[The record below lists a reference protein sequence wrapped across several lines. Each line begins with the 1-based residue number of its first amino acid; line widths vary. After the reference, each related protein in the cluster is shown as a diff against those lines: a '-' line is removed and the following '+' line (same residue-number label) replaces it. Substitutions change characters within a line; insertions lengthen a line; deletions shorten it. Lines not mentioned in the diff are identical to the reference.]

1 MRVTAQSN
9 LRRDYLLILL
19 SLLVLHVGICQAQTD
34 SSGFAIPLSIFLV
47 SATFMCVCFWVCFCC
62 LVWASK
68 RRPHGVPANAQYTPY
83 VYNQRPHYA
92 GGAQPGS
99 YPVQGYV
106 VPSTTPGN
114 PPQTQQVYLGSGQ
127 SYVPPSTVTAPY
139 ASPAPHAGATSQTVL
154 QASEPVSLPEATL
167 HQGDAPPGYAEAI
180 GMKTVD
186 IADQDKQQS

>member
-1 MRVTAQSN
+1 MTAHSN

-19 SLLVLHVGICQAQTD
+19 SLLVLHVGTCQAQ
-34 SSGFAIPLSIFLV
+34 SSAVFIAVPLSVFVVVAAL
-47 SATFMCVCFWVCFCC
+47 MCAFFWGCICC
-62 LVWASK
+62 DAWVKK
-68 RRPHGVPANAQYTPY
+68 RRLRGATANAHYTPC

-114 PPQTQQVYLGSGQ
+114 PPQTQQAYPGPGQ

-139 ASPAPHAGATSQTVL
+139 APPAPPGATSQTVP

-180 GMKTVD
+180 GLKTVD
-186 IADQDKQQS
+186 IAGQDKQQT